1 MKIALAQINTTLGN
15 PKTNLKKHLEYIQRA
30 RSEGCDLIIFPELSL
45 TGYLLQDLVP
55 TVAARPT
62 SDDPIFGPLLNA
74 SKDID
79 VIAGFV
85 EQGTLH
91 HYYIAAAYLSQG
103 EVVHTHRK
111 VYLPTYGMFDEG
123 RFFARGDKIR
133 AFDTRLGRFGMLV
146 CEDFWHASPPYL
158 LWVDGAEMLIFIS
171 ASPGHAIGNSPQ
183 PETARWVEHIN
194 QAYATLFSCFVASTN
209 RVGFE
214 DGISFWGG
222 ATLHDPNGELVAKGP
237 YYEEALSIAEVDLD
251 QLQHVRTSLPLLRDE
266 RPELVQKELERILG
280 NGRQGNR

>member
-1 MKIALAQINTTLGN
+1 
-15 PKTNLKKHLEYIQRA
+15 
-30 RSEGCDLIIFPELSL
+30 
-45 TGYLLQDLVP
+45 
-55 TVAARPT
+55 
-62 SDDPIFGPLLNA
+62 
-74 SKDID
+74 
-79 VIAGFV
+79 
-85 EQGTLH
+85 
-91 HYYIAAAYLSQG
+91 
-103 EVVHTHRK
+103 
-111 VYLPTYGMFDEG
+111 
-123 RFFARGDKIR
+123 
-133 AFDTRLGRFGMLV
+133 MLV
-146 CEDFWHASPPYL
+146 CEDFWHASSPYL
-158 LWVDGAEMLIFIS
+158 LWLDGVEILIFIS

-194 QAYATLFSCFVASTN
+194 QAYATLFTCFVASTN

-266 RPELVQKELERILG
+266 RSELVQKELERILG